1 MSRLL
6 AKCDLYS
13 AGALNA
19 FGALSFAKTIMTKTT
34 TRC

>member
-1 MSRLL
+1 MSHRL

-13 AGALNA
+13 ARGLKPC
-19 FGALSFAKTIMTKTT
+19 GALSFAKTTITKTT

>member
-1 MSRLL
+1 MSHLL

-13 AGALNA
+13 AGALKA
-19 FGALSFAKTIMTKTT
+19 FGALSFAKTTITKTT

>member
-1 MSRLL
+1 MRHLL

-13 AGALNA
+13 AAALKA
-19 FGALSFAKTIMTKTT
+19 VGALSFAKTITTKTT

>member
-1 MSRLL
+1 MSHRL

-13 AGALNA
+13 AGALKA
-19 FGALSFAKTIMTKTT
+19 YGARSCAKTIITKTT